1 MELQGMQLLLIIFLT
16 FFSFLW
22 LVKQSKKFAK
32 NIVDQKPPPGPWK
45 LPVIGNLHNLAGS
58 LPHHALLKLA
68 QKYGPLMHLQLG
80 KVSAVVVSSPKM
92 AREVMKTHDLS
103 FAQRPVLLS
112 PKIVSYNCTD
122 LAFAPYGDYWR
133 QMRKICILEL
143 LSSKRVL
150 SFALIRANEVQNLVQ
165 SIRSSAGLPF
175 DLTKKLFLLSSS
187 ITSRAAFGNQC
198 KEHDEFLS
206 MAKKVIQLGGGFDL
220 ADLFPSNKFLQLIS
234 RTRVELERIH
244 LEADKILES
253 IIQQHKH
260 RQIQINEPTEKDL
273 VDVLLEVQQSG
284 SLEFPI
290 TTDNIKAVVWDIF
303 AAGTDTSSTTV
314 DWAMAEMMKNP
325 RVMEKAQ
332 AEIRQ
337 VFRGK
342 QTIDETEVH
351 NLSYL
356 KLVIKETLRLHPPLP
371 LLLPRECRESCELEG
386 YKIPIKT
393 KVIVNAWAIGRDPE
407 HWHEAE
413 SFIPERFDNSSIDY
427 KGTNFE
433 FIPFGAGRRICP
445 GISFGLVNVEF
456 PLAQLLFH
464 FNWEL
469 PSGMK
474 PEELDMTETFGA
486 TVGRKNHLYL
496 IATPFNSFM

>member
-1 MELQGMQLLLIIFLT
+1 
-16 FFSFLW
+16 
-22 LVKQSKKFAK
+22 
-32 NIVDQKPPPGPWK
+32 
-45 LPVIGNLHNLAGS
+45 
-58 LPHHALLKLA
+58 
-68 QKYGPLMHLQLG
+68 MHLQLG
-80 KVSAVVVSSPKM
+80 KVSAVVVSSPKI
-92 AREVMKTHDLS
+92 AREIMKTHDIS
-103 FAQRPVLLS
+103 FAHRPVLLA
-112 PKIVSYNCTD
+112 PKILTYNCTD
-122 LAFAPYGDYWR
+122 VAFAPYGDYWR
-133 QMRKICILEL
+133 QMRKICIIEL

-150 SFALIRANEVQNLVQ
+150 SFASIRENEVQNLVE
-165 SIRSSAGLPF
+165 SIRSSAGSPVN
-175 DLTKKLFLLSSS
+175 LTKKLLLLTSV
-187 ITSRAAFGNQC
+187 IISRAAFGNQC
-198 KEHDEFLS
+198 KEHDEYLS
-206 MAKKVIQLGGGFDL
+206 MAKKASSLAGGFDL
-220 ADLFPSNKFLQLIS
+220 CDLFPSNKFIQLIS

-253 IIQQHKH
+253 IVQQHKQK
-260 RQIQINEPTEKDL
+260 QIQIDEATEKDL
-273 VDVLLEVQQSG
+273 IHVLLQVQQSG

-290 TTDNIKAVVWDIF
+290 TTDNIKAVIWDIF
-303 AAGTDTSSTTV
+303 SAGTDTSSTTV

-332 AEIRQ
+332 AEVRQ

-342 QTIDETEVH
+342 KTIDETEVH

-371 LLLPRECRESCELEG
+371 LLLPRECRESCEIEG

-413 SFIPERFDNSSIDY
+413 SFIPERFDNNLVDY

-445 GISFGLVNVEF
+445 GISFGLVNVEYS
-456 PLAQLLFH
+456 LAQLLFH

-469 PSGMK
+469 PSGME
-474 PEELDMTETFGA
+474 PEKLDMTETFGA

>member
-1 MELQGMQLLLIIFLT
+1 MQLLLIIFLT

-32 NIVDQKPPPGPWK
+32 NIVDQKLPPGPWK

-92 AREVMKTHDLS
+92 AREVLKTHDLS
-103 FAQRPVLLS
+103 FAQRPVLLAL
-112 PKIVSYNCTD
+112 KIVLYNCTD
-122 LAFAPYGDYWR
+122 LVFAPYGDYWR

-175 DLTKKLFLLSSS
+175 DLTKKLFLLNCC

-206 MAKKVIQLGGGFDL
+206 ISKKVIQLTGGFDL

-290 TTDNIKAVVWDIF
+290 TTDNIKAVVWV
-303 AAGTDTSSTTV
+303 S
-314 DWAMAEMMKNP
+314 
-325 RVMEKAQ
+325 
-332 AEIRQ
+332 
-337 VFRGK
+337 
-342 QTIDETEVH
+342 
-351 NLSYL
+351 LS
-356 KLVIKETLRLHPPLP
+356 
-371 LLLPRECRESCELEG
+371 
-386 YKIPIKT
+386 
-393 KVIVNAWAIGRDPE
+393 AI
-407 HWHEAE
+407 
-413 SFIPERFDNSSIDY
+413 Y
-427 KGTNFE
+427 
-433 FIPFGAGRRICP
+433 
-445 GISFGLVNVEF
+445 
-456 PLAQLLFH
+456 
-464 FNWEL
+464 
-469 PSGMK
+469 
-474 PEELDMTETFGA
+474 
-486 TVGRKNHLYL
+486 LYL
-496 IATPFNSFM
+496 FFLLYEIIFILIYTNIFCYDTHI

>member
-1 MELQGMQLLLIIFLT
+1 
-16 FFSFLW
+16 
-22 LVKQSKKFAK
+22 
-32 NIVDQKPPPGPWK
+32 
-45 LPVIGNLHNLAGS
+45 
-58 LPHHALLKLA
+58 
-68 QKYGPLMHLQLG
+68 
-80 KVSAVVVSSPKM
+80 
-92 AREVMKTHDLS
+92 
-103 FAQRPVLLS
+103 
-112 PKIVSYNCTD
+112 
-122 LAFAPYGDYWR
+122 
-133 QMRKICILEL
+133 
-143 LSSKRVL
+143 
-150 SFALIRANEVQNLVQ
+150 
-165 SIRSSAGLPF
+165 
-175 DLTKKLFLLSSS
+175 
-187 ITSRAAFGNQC
+187 
-198 KEHDEFLS
+198 
-206 MAKKVIQLGGGFDL
+206 
-220 ADLFPSNKFLQLIS
+220 
-234 RTRVELERIH
+234 
-244 LEADKILES
+244 
-253 IIQQHKH
+253 
-260 RQIQINEPTEKDL
+260 
-273 VDVLLEVQQSG
+273 
-284 SLEFPI
+284 
-290 TTDNIKAVVWDIF
+290 
-303 AAGTDTSSTTV
+303 
-314 DWAMAEMMKNP
+314 MAEMMKNP

-332 AEIRQ
+332 AEVRQ

-371 LLLPRECRESCELEG
+371 LLLPRECRESCEIEG

-413 SFIPERFDNSSIDY
+413 SFVPERFDNSSIDY
-427 KGTNFE
+427 KGTSFE

-445 GISFGLVNVEF
+445 GISFGLANVEF